1 MAKLYFDPN
10 YPLIIVNSRVFNN
23 NFNNVIPYRDIK
35 LVLDTGS
42 TDTILTYKAIYK
54 LGYNLS
60 STNNAEMST
69 VSDQIT
75 CPIIK
80 ISEFQCMGY
89 TLTDFDVAIS
99 NLPYEGQLPSQGLL
113 GMNFLQQF
121 NFNISF
127 DKGYIE
133 IYPRNNLIY

>member
-1 MAKLYFDPN
+1 MTKIYFDPN
-10 YPLIIVNSRVFNN
+10 YPLIIVNSKLFNYN
-23 NFNNVIPYRDIK
+23 STHYRDVK
-35 LVLDTGS
+35 LILDTGS
-42 TDTILTYKAIYK
+42 TDTIVTPNAIYG
-54 LGYNLS
+54 LGYNLKS
-60 STNNAEMST
+60 ANNSEMST

-80 ISEFQCMGY
+80 ISEFQCMRY

-133 IYPRNNLIY
+133 IYPRNNLIT